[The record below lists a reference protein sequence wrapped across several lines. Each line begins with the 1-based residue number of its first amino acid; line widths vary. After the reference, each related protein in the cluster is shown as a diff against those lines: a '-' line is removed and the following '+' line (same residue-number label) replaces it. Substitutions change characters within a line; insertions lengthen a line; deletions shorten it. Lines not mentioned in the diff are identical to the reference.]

1 MNNYNRN
8 SFKQKESIDERL
20 NTSSYCLFAKD
31 DDQKIDIQSGN
42 EQFKPKTVIIKKDKN
57 NIGNSYRLFPHID
70 SGRNENNERKDL
82 YNKDNNIISMSNNQQ
97 EKYNNQ
103 MNDNNEF
110 NIEDEENL
118 HSNIN
123 INNFHIKNNNI
134 NNFNNNIYLNDRN
147 IDDKNKI
154 FNNNNNNNQNNY
166 FFNYN
171 NNNNNYNNININQ
184 NEKNDF
190 KIKNDNKIINIDI
203 DKKDKKLSQS
213 CLMVNIDNNN
223 YNKNINNLNI
233 KNNNN
238 RNAYNNNIRFNK
250 NNTNIFKNLKPKDI
264 YKKNSELQN
273 MEENINKLSSG
284 ALMANKD
291 IMKNIN
297 KNMNSKTFVAKKAN
311 KIDIL
316 KKNQL
321 SKEEKIKRE
330 KEEKERSNIR
340 EKLKCYLCFGKI
352 YQARICLNC
361 KQMACEKCV
370 KNMIEKYGKC
380 LNCKKESTLESIIP
394 MPFLDDLTSYF
405 INNVENQKNQNNN
418 ININNIGNYQNINKE
433 DEDMKDE
440 NYSESNKEK
449 DNDNYMMSDIIMND
463 ENNNISFCD
472 EHTDKISEYYCLQCR
487 KYLCSKCLL
496 FFNQK
501 SVEKHKD
508 HLILSINQLKHYNL
522 IDAIDEYNKLCKSKD
537 DLESTKK
544 ETSYQ
549 IKKLEIR
556 QNRIN
561 DILESIKKEMNK
573 KFNEE
578 KEKLRNIIDK
588 TKEKEESIENS
599 VESVPNSFNN
609 IIQRNDLVQ
618 GKLIFE
624 DLKKINKNLISKEEI
639 DNKKEIKTNLF
650 IESYNNKNIQVIF
663 PNNGQYVEEFNV
675 INKDLD
681 FISGHTCK
689 LQINLLGGNVNITL
703 LINVKKKFYEENEP
717 KFYGHFEITNSSKK
731 LVFSIFQNQIY
742 SDEYQILTL
751 EFNYREIKDMVCF
764 DNKLDISLFI
774 VKSYYK

>member
-1 MNNYNRN
+1 MNNYSRN

-31 DDQKIDIQSGN
+31 DDQKIDDIQREN
-42 EQFKPKTVIIKKDKN
+42 DQFKPKTSIIKKDKN
-57 NIGNSYRLFPHID
+57 NNGSSYRLFPPN
-70 SGRNENNERKDL
+70 SNRNEINERKDL
-82 YNKDNNIISMSNNQQ
+82 YNKDNNIISMNNNH

-118 HSNIN
+118 RSNIN
-123 INNFHIKNNNI
+123 INNFHVKNNNI
-134 NNFNNNIYLNDRN
+134 NNFNNNIFLNDRN
-147 IDDKNKI
+147 NDDKNII
-154 FNNNNNNNQNNY
+154 FNNNNNNQNNY

-190 KIKNDNKIINIDI
+190 KIKNDNKIINIEVN
-203 DKKDKKLSQS
+203 KKDKKLSQS

-223 YNKNINNLNI
+223 YNNNNLNI

-238 RNAYNNNIRFNK
+238 KNAYNNNIRMNNK
-250 NNTNIFKNLKPKDI
+250 IINANAFKNLKPKDI

-273 MEENINKLSSG
+273 MEENIDKLSSG
-284 ALMANKD
+284 ALIANKD
-291 IMKNIN
+291 IMKNI
-297 KNMNSKTFVAKKAN
+297 KNMNSKTIPVKKTN

-340 EKLKCYLCFGKI
+340 EKLKCYLCLGKI

-418 ININNIGNYQNINKE
+418 MNINNIGNYQNINKE

-440 NYSESNKEK
+440 YYSESNKDK
-449 DNDNYMMSDIIMND
+449 DNFMMSDIIMNN

-537 DLESTKK
+537 DLDSTKK
-544 ETSYQ
+544 EASYQ

-561 DILESIKKEMNK
+561 DVLETVKKEMNK

-578 KEKLRNIIDK
+578 KERLRNIINK

-639 DNKKEIKTNLF
+639 DNKKEVKTNLF
-650 IESYNNKNIQVIF
+650 IGSYNIKNIQVIF
-663 PNNGQYVEEFNV
+663 PNNGQYVEELNV

-681 FISGHTCK
+681 FISGHPCK

-731 LVFSIFQNQIY
+731 LEFCIFQNQIY